1 MGKITT
7 YHTYIPKPP
16 LSQFIKF
23 LWSSE
28 DDELTQHTLRDC
40 AERSARG
47 DRIPSPIVKLLPIGS
62 MELVINL
69 DTDTIP
75 LFDCTSRERC
85 GSTSSTRLCGIQSRS
100 FIIDNHSQISA
111 MGVRFQP
118 GGSVPFFQISPRELH
133 NQVISL
139 DKLWN
144 FHAEQLRENLLKAP
158 TVKARFLVLERFLL
172 RMMQPH
178 EPYPIVDFVLREFQ
192 KSSVPTI
199 NGVVNKIGISNRY
212 FGQLFCDFVGITP
225 KSFCRIQR
233 LRRVL
238 LLLAEKTC
246 VDWSDIALTS
256 GYFDQAHFIH
266 DFRSFAGCSPTNYIK
281 QRGLHPCHILLSN

>member
-1 MGKITT
+1 MGQTMI
-7 YHTYIPKPP
+7 YHTYIPRPP
-16 LSQFIKF
+16 LSQFVKF

-28 DDELTQHTLRDC
+28 GND
-40 AERSARG
+40 
-47 DRIPSPIVKLLPIGS
+47 IPTPMLQLLPIGS

-69 DTDTIP
+69 DADTIP
-75 LFDCTSRERC
+75 LFDRTSRERC
-85 GSTSSTRLCGIQSRS
+85 GSTSSMRLCGIHSQSL
-100 FIIDNHSQISA
+100 IIDNHSQISV

-118 GGSVPFFQISPRELH
+118 GGTVPFFQISPSELH

-139 DKLWN
+139 GELWN
-144 FHAEQLRENLLKAP
+144 FHAEKLRENLLQASTIK
-158 TVKARFLVLERFLL
+158 TRFLVLEHFLL

-178 EPYPIVDFVLREFQ
+178 EPHPIVDFALREFQ
-192 KSSVPTI
+192 KSSVPTV
-199 NGVVNKIGISNRY
+199 NEVTNKIGISNRY

-238 LLLAEKTC
+238 LLLAGKAC
-246 VDWSDIALTS
+246 VDWNDIALTS

-266 DFRSFAGCSPTNYIK
+266 DFRSFTACNPTTYLK
-281 QRGLHPCHILLSN
+281 QRGSHPCHILLSR